1 VNILNFESYSM
12 LWFAQKPRV
21 LFWENVTL
29 APLFCHPYTP
39 IWPYVTLGIRETER
53 QSWWMCGGY
62 VTTCHFCVW
71 IFKGCMSYKVVNPL
85 LLKLEC
91 KTLIL
96 A

>member
-1 VNILNFESYSM
+1 M

-53 QSWWMCGGY
+53 QSW
-62 VTTCHFCVW
+62 
-71 IFKGCMSYKVVNPL
+71 
-85 LLKLEC
+85 
-91 KTLIL
+91 
-96 A
+96 